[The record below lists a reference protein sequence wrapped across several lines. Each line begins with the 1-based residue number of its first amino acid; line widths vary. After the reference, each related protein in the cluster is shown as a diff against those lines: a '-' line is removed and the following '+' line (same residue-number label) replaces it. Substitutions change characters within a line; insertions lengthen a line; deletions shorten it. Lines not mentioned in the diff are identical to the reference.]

1 MHIFDMR
8 NRFSKVKIFPLVC
21 LCENVKTYPML
32 YEQKDFLNIRIIHFI
47 YTGQQIYDIKLS
59 VECYS
64 VGKVNENI

>member
-1 MHIFDMR
+1 
-8 NRFSKVKIFPLVC
+8 
-21 LCENVKTYPML
+21 ML

-64 VGKVNENI
+64 VGKANENI